1 MDILQHYPILGIE
14 TRQEVQMRTMSLFR
28 IFVFAG
34 ALALWQ
40 TQAHAQA
47 KPQDIQQM
55 IADGNPAG
63 ALTELQPILQ
73 AHPDSGVAWYLSAEA
88 QDAQGNEAAAR
99 SALAKA
105 EHYAPGLPFAKP
117 ADVAALQA
125 HLGEGSAPA
134 HSGIGFIWIL
144 LGGLV
149 VLVFLARMMLRRR
162 MAGYGQRG
170 YPMQPPGPYGQAGP
184 VYGQP
189 GFGGGGVG
197 SSLLGGLAAGAGF
210 AAGERVI
217 DDMMG
222 GNRGDDQNFGGDLNN
237 IPDRDDGLNGSPG
250 WDSGSDDN
258 GGGFDP
264 GNNW

>member
-1 MDILQHYPILGIE
+1 
-14 TRQEVQMRTMSLFR
+14 MRTMSLFR
-28 IFVFAG
+28 IFVIAG
-34 ALALWQ
+34 ALTLWQ

-47 KPQDIQQM
+47 KPQEIQQM
-55 IADGNPAG
+55 IAGGNPGG

-88 QDAQGNEAAAR
+88 QDAQGNEGAAR

-105 EHYAPGLPFAKP
+105 EQYAPGLPFAKP

-125 HLGEGSAPA
+125 HLGAGSAPA
-134 HSGIGFIWIL
+134 HAGASPIWLL
-144 LGGLV
+144 LGLAVIVIFLV
-149 VLVFLARMMLRRR
+149 RMMLRRR
-162 MAGYGQRG
+162 MTAYGARG
-170 YPMQPPGPYGQAGP
+170 YPMQQPGPFGQGPGYGQPG
-184 VYGQP
+184 YGQP

-222 GNRGDDQNFGGDLNN
+222 GNRGNDQILGGDPNN
-237 IPDRDDGLNGSPG
+237 VPDRDDGLNGSPG
-250 WDSGSDDN
+250 WESGNDDN
-258 GGGFDP
+258 SGGFDP